1 MSNVRTEE
9 GKLDGFQFGTVAE
22 AVLPDGSQ
30 AFRKGYPRQVLTAV
44 ESPGI
49 VGAGSESLDI
59 TGQCDLLKIGLAG
72 EVHRKFGRGEGSFT
86 QIDDRTVC
94 EVACNRGEFF
104 GREGRFAQGND
115 FQVSRSARSAGSSA
129 TPASVMKNA
138 PEFLQSDLA
147 ICVERRS
154 VWPGVSVLPDLVCR

>member
-1 MSNVRTEE
+1 MLGV
-9 GKLDGFQFGTVAE
+9 KVWI
-22 AVLPDGSQ
+22 
-30 AFRKGYPRQVLTAV
+30 Y
-44 ESPGI
+44 
-49 VGAGSESLDI
+49 GA
-59 TGQCDLLKIGLAG
+59 CDLLKIGLAG

-115 FQVSRSARSAGSSA
+115 FQVADRSVGSSSA

-138 PEFLQSDLA
+138 PELLQSDLA

>member
-1 MSNVRTEE
+1 MSAHR
-9 GKLDGFQFGTVAE
+9 GRKLDGFQFGTVAE

-30 AFRKGYPRQVLTAV
+30 AFWKGYPRQVLTAV

-86 QIDDRTVC
+86 QVDDRTVC
-94 EVACNRGEFF
+94 EVACNRGELF

-115 FQVSRSARSAGSSA
+115 FQVADRLGRQLFRNTGFGHEECAGA
-129 TPASVMKNA
+129 FAVG
-138 PEFLQSDLA
+138 LGDL
-147 ICVERRS
+147 
-154 VWPGVSVLPDLVCR
+154 CREAQRVAWGKRFA